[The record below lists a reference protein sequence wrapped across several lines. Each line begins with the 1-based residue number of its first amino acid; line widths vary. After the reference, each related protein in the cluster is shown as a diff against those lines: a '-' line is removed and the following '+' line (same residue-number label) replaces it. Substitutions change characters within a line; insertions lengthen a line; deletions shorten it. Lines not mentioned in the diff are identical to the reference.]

1 MSWEER
7 LAEFRARLRAVVRK
21 RLMADVPL
29 GSFLRGGLDSSLI
42 TALIREDRTKMHT
55 FSVATED
62 GADRD
67 YAQHVA
73 GLLGTTH
80 HEYLLKP
87 VEIWEALP
95 ADFITCFKQSL

>member
-1 MSWEER
+1 MPRKFEAEMSWEER

-62 GADRD
+62 GADR
-67 YAQHVA
+67 
-73 GLLGTTH
+73 LC
-80 HEYLLKP
+80 P
-87 VEIWEALP
+87 VCCRTSGNHP
-95 ADFITCFKQSL
+95 S